1 MATNKKEAAGGGV
14 RKPKALAKPT
24 LIHFVYH
31 PEEGVVSGSVQ
42 QDVKI
47 LGETS
52 RHGRDRRIAVADL
65 PTDIQKHLDAAF
77 AGIAKELGATT

>member
-1 MATNKKEAAGGGV
+1 MATKKKAAAEGV
-14 RKPKALAKPT
+14 ARPKALAKPT
-24 LIHFVYH
+24 LVHIVYH
-31 PEEGVVSGSVQ
+31 PEEGIVGGSVQ
-42 QDVKI
+42 QDVTI

-77 AGIAKELGATT
+77 AGVAKELGATT